1 MDFSIAGTKMQNRLV
16 LAPMYRVTDLAFRLL
31 AREQGASLCYSE
43 MVNSEALVRNNLS
56 VKRLAQTC
64 SEDRPLAMQVFG
76 ARVESMKKA
85 AELLIAEKEFDF
97 LDLNLGCPS
106 GNVLNQGAGFALLKR
121 PARICEILSCWQVL
135 GKPVTAKI
143 RSDRNVLRT
152 IKLAKQIERAGASA
166 IAVHG
171 RTMKQENKGLVDFV
185 AIKRVKKAVGIPV
198 IGNGGVIN
206 KNGFER
212 MREKTGCDAVM
223 VGSAAIGNPGIFAE
237 ILGNKP
243 FFPLEKSLLA
253 KPLVLRGPAK
263 ALLLQDGKSAPDG
276 ANLLPRERAFL
287 QYLELCKKFGISA
300 YLGRMKTQAVR
311 FFALNPEK
319 IRLFEKAQSL
329 EEIASIARS

>member
-1 MDFSIAGTKMQNRLV
+1 MAWGFAFVFHCFPAKACALGHWNIVFFCIVFVMDFSIAGTKMQNRLV

-43 MVNSEALVRNNLS
+43 MINSEALIRNNLS
-56 VKRLAQTC
+56 VQRLAQTC
-64 SEDRPLAMQVFG
+64 REDRPLAMQVFG

-106 GNVLNQGAGFALLKR
+106 GNVLNQGAGVALLRR
-121 PARICEILSCWQVL
+121 PARICEILSCWHVL
-135 GKPVTAKI
+135 GKPVTVKI
-143 RSDRNVLRT
+143 RSDQNVLHT
-152 IKLAKQIERAGASA
+152 IKLAKQIEMAGASA

-171 RTMKQENKGLVDFV
+171 RTIKQENRGLVDFV
-185 AIKRVKKAVGIPV
+185 AIKRVKRAVGIPV

-206 KNGFER
+206 KNCFER
-212 MREKTGCDAVM
+212 MLEKTGCDAVM

-243 FFPLEKSLLA
+243 IARK
-253 KPLVLRGPAK
+253 
-263 ALLLQDGKSAPDG
+263 Q
-276 ANLLPRERAFL
+276 AFL